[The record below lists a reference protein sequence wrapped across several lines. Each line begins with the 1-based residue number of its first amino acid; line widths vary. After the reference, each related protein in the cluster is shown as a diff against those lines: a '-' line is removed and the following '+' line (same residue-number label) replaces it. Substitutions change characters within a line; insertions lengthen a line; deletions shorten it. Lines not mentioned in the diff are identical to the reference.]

1 MQTDC
6 MGTPENVATDMM
18 HTLKTKRKLLKIFLV
33 TILVLGAAQVAFRC
47 QKTPNQD
54 WEEETASRLDVLWKR
69 LPFDNTGNQ
78 SLVINAST
86 NSQQPTR
93 RPKMK
98 LRLLPKNTANRTGAF
113 CLDGSVPGYYFEPGV
128 GDAVRSWVIYL
139 PGGEACFTLDNCRK
153 RAVQTKGLGAGTTRK
168 MANTTNGHGL
178 RSTNKT
184 INPDFWDWNMVEVV
198 YCDGFFFSG
207 DRADV
212 VVHDG
217 RELYFRGKRILQ
229 AVVDDLLSRG
239 LAQATDVIFHG
250 FSAGAAAVLRHAS
263 WVRHKL
269 PETVNFKIFV
279 ASAALPMLP
288 NVRTGTYFKETTLV
302 PAIRMHHA
310 ARSAPEAC
318 LREADPSGLTMK
330 CHEPFNLLRYQ
341 EADLFVAGYVY
352 DAWLLDNILE
362 ARCTPKT
369 CKGASEQV
377 GLKNVSLEISETL
390 PSLLKPQ
397 DGLYM
402 VNCKKHFI
410 ITDHNTWS
418 AGVLLGGM
426 TAAKAFTDWFHGRG
440 NNHKHMDCVTFQCY
454 PNPTCRKAKL

>member
-1 MQTDC
+1 MQTYC

-54 WEEETASRLDVLWKR
+54 WEEETASRLDFLWKR

-78 SLVINAST
+78 NLVINAST

-113 CLDGSVPGYYFEPGV
+113 CLDGSVPGYYFQPGV
-128 GDAVRSWVIYL
+128 GDALRSWVIYL
-139 PGGEACFTLDNCRK
+139 PGGEACFTLDTCRK

-168 MANTTNGHGL
+168 QANTTKGHGL

-198 YCDGFFFSG
+198 YCDGFF
-207 DRADV
+207 
-212 VVHDG
+212 
-217 RELYFRGKRILQ
+217 
-229 AVVDDLLSRG
+229 
-239 LAQATDVIFHG
+239 

-418 AGVLLGGM
+418 AGVLLEGM